1 MITPD
6 VIQSNNTPRPVEDD
20 IRYLSEPVKLE
31 KEKGQLDDLE
41 DGKVWQLFQ
50 EGVETAFIYIYKKHF
65 DALFSYGSQ
74 FSNNEA
80 LVEDAIQD
88 MFVELREK
96 RGNSVIRSSIKNYLF
111 TCLRR
116 RIVHYKNQLNKIT
129 ESFESFAHQTFQME
143 VSVEQ
148 RIIEGQIKEDQ
159 KKKLENS
166 LKLLTERQREALY
179 YLYHEGM
186 SYDEIKELMNFSNI
200 RSTRNL
206 IYRALNTIKSSIL
219 LVILYIML
227 GSQI

>member
-1 MITPD
+1 MIKPD
-6 VIQSNNTPRPVEDD
+6 TIKSDTTGPVENDV
-20 IRYLSEPVKLE
+20 RYLSEPVKFE
-31 KEKGQLDDLE
+31 REKGQLDALE
-41 DGKVWQLFQ
+41 DSKVWQLFQ
-50 EGVETAFIYIYKKHF
+50 EGVETAFIYIYKNHF

-96 RGNSVIRSSIKNYLF
+96 RGNSIIRSSIRNYLF

-116 RIVHYKNQLNKIT
+116 RILLYKSQSDKISG
-129 ESFESFAHQTFQME
+129 SFESVAHQSFQLD

-148 RIIEGQIKEDQ
+148 RIIEGQIKEEQ
-159 KKKLENS
+159 KRKLENS

-186 SYDEIKELMNFSNI
+186 SYNEIKELMNFTNI

-219 LVILYIML
+219 LVVLILRLVY
-227 GSQI
+227 